1 MKVKELIKKEI
12 KKLIMFLLKEDIPKK
27 EKCKKCNKRTYL
39 FGVCDNCTDKMY
51 F

>member
-1 MKVKELIKKEI
+1 MPYMRLIKKAI
-12 KKLIMFLLKEDIPKK
+12 KNLIIFLLKEDTPKK
-27 EKCKKCNKRTYL
+27 EKCEKCKKITYS